1 VPKKEFVVTTCSG
14 KEQRL
19 DIYLTEKVRALSRSQ
34 VKKLIEKKKVRVDGV
49 LRKSSY
55 KLQEK
60 ERVEIDYERPDYK
73 ENIPENIPLELIYTD
88 EHIVVIN
95 KPSGLVV
102 HPGAGYKEHTLVNAL
117 LYYFPEIKDIGP
129 DDRPGIVHRLD
140 KETSGVMVV
149 AKTSEAYRRL
159 QRQFKQRKV
168 QKLYLCLV
176 WGKITAE
183 EGRIS
188 WSIGR
193 HPTHGERMSIK
204 SRKPRKAETLYS
216 VQKRFAKFTLLEV
229 KPLTG
234 RTHQIR
240 VHLSASGHPLV
251 GDTRY
256 GRRKSTNV
264 ECPRLFLHAFK
275 LLFNHPET
283 QQRVEFSSP
292 LPQDLKSFLEN
303 LD

>member
-1 VPKKEFVVTTCSG
+1 VPKKEFLVTSYSG
-14 KEQRL
+14 EGQRL
-19 DIYLTEKVRALSRSQ
+19 DIFLSEKISDLSRSQ
-34 VKKLIEKKKVRVDGV
+34 IKRLIEKKKVRVNGL
-49 LRKSSY
+49 LRKSSH

-60 ERVEIDYERPDYK
+60 EKVEIDYELPEYK
-73 ENIPENIPLELIYTD
+73 ENIPENIPIELIYSD

-102 HPGAGYKEHTLVNAL
+102 HPGAGHKEHTLINAL

-129 DDRPGIVHRLD
+129 EDRPGIVHRLD

-149 AKTSEAYRRL
+149 ARTLESYRRL
-159 QRQFKQRKV
+159 QRQFKQREV
-168 QKLYLCLV
+168 EKLYLCLV

-188 WSIGR
+188 WSVGR
-193 HPTHGERMSIK
+193 HATHGERMSIK
-204 SRKPRKAETLYS
+204 SRKLYKAETLYS
-216 VQKRFAKFTLLEV
+216 VQKRFEKFTLLEV

-240 VHLSASGHPLV
+240 VHLSASGHPLA
-251 GDTRY
+251 GDTLY

-264 ECPRLFLHAFK
+264 QCPRLFLHAFK
-275 LLFNHPET
+275 LVFFHPET
-283 QQRVEFSSP
+283 QQKVEFSSL

>member
-1 VPKKEFVVTTCSG
+1 
-14 KEQRL
+14 
-19 DIYLTEKVRALSRSQ
+19 LSRSQ
-34 VKKLIEKKKVRVDGV
+34 IKKLIEKKKVRVDGV

-216 VQKRFAKFTLLEV
+216 VKKRFAKFTLLEV

>member
-1 VPKKEFVVTTCSG
+1 
-14 KEQRL
+14 
-19 DIYLTEKVRALSRSQ
+19 LSRSQ
-34 VKKLIEKKKVRVDGV
+34 IKKLIEKKKVRVDGV

-256 GRRKSTNV
+256 GRRKSTNF

>member
-1 VPKKEFVVTTCSG
+1 VPKKEFVVTACSG

-19 DIYLTEKVRALSRSQ
+19 DIFLAEKISALSRSQ
-34 VKKLIEKKKVRVDGV
+34 IKKLIEKKKVRVDGV

-55 KLQEK
+55 RLQEK
-60 ERVEIDYERPDYK
+60 ERVEIDYERPEYK
-73 ENIPENIPLELIYTD
+73 KPIPEDIPLELIYTD

-117 LYYFPEIKDIGP
+117 LYYFPEIKDIGL

-149 AKTSEAYRRL
+149 ARTLEAYRRL
-159 QRQFKQRKV
+159 QRQFKQREV
-168 QKLYLCLV
+168 QKFYLCLV

-216 VQKRFAKFTLLEV
+216 VQKRYAKFTLLEV

-251 GDTRY
+251 GDTLY

>member
-1 VPKKEFVVTTCSG
+1 VPKKEFVVTTCLG

-19 DIYLTEKVRALSRSQ
+19 DIFLTEKVRALSRSQ
-34 VKKLIEKKKVRVDGV
+34 IKKLIEKKKVRVDGV

-216 VQKRFAKFTLLEV
+216 VKKRFAKFTLLEV

>member
-1 VPKKEFVVTTCSG
+1 MPKKEFLVATCSG

-19 DIYLTEKVRALSRSQ
+19 DIFLAEKISALSRSQ
-34 VKKLIEKKKVRVDGV
+34 IKKLIEKKKVRVDGV

-55 KLQEK
+55 RLQEK
-60 ERVEIDYERPDYK
+60 ERVEIDYERPEYK
-73 ENIPENIPLELIYTD
+73 KPIPENIPLELIYTD

-102 HPGAGYKEHTLVNAL
+102 HPGAGNKEHTLVNAL

-129 DDRPGIVHRLD
+129 NDRPGIVHRLD

-149 AKTSEAYRRL
+149 ARTLEAYRRL
-159 QRQFKQRKV
+159 QRQFKQREV

-176 WGKITAE
+176 WGKITVD

-193 HPTHGERMSIK
+193 HTTHGERMSIK
-204 SRKPRKAETLYS
+204 SKKLRKAETLYS
-216 VQKRFAKFTLLEV
+216 VQKRFTKFTLLEV

-251 GDTRY
+251 GDTLY

-264 ECPRLFLHAFK
+264 ECPHLFLHAFK

-283 QQRVEFSSP
+283 QQRVVFSSL

>member
-1 VPKKEFVVTTCSG
+1 
-14 KEQRL
+14 
-19 DIYLTEKVRALSRSQ
+19 LSRSQ
-34 VKKLIEKKKVRVDGV
+34 IKKLIEKKKVRVDGV

-159 QRQFKQRKV
+159 QRQFKQREV

-256 GRRKSTNV
+256 GRRKSTNF

>member
-1 VPKKEFVVTTCSG
+1 M
-14 KEQRL
+14 
-19 DIYLTEKVRALSRSQ
+19 SRSQ
-34 VKKLIEKKKVRVDGV
+34 IKKLIEKKKVRVDGV

-159 QRQFKQRKV
+159 QRQFKQREV

-256 GRRKSTNV
+256 GRRKSTNF

>member
-1 VPKKEFVVTTCSG
+1 M
-14 KEQRL
+14 
-19 DIYLTEKVRALSRSQ
+19 SRSQ
-34 VKKLIEKKKVRVDGV
+34 IKKLIEKKKVRVDGV

-159 QRQFKQRKV
+159 QCQFKQREV
-168 QKLYLCLV
+168 QKFYICLV

-216 VQKRFAKFTLLEV
+216 VQKRYAKFTLLEV

-256 GRRKSTNV
+256 GRLKSTNV

-283 QQRVEFSSP
+283 QQRVEFLSP

>member
-1 VPKKEFVVTTCSG
+1 
-14 KEQRL
+14 
-19 DIYLTEKVRALSRSQ
+19 LSRSQ
-34 VKKLIEKKKVRVDGV
+34 IKKLIEKKKVRVDGV

>member
-1 VPKKEFVVTTCSG
+1 M
-14 KEQRL
+14 
-19 DIYLTEKVRALSRSQ
+19 SRSQ
-34 VKKLIEKKKVRVDGV
+34 IKKLIEKKKVRVDGV

-102 HPGAGYKEHTLVNAL
+102 HPGAGHKEHTLVNAL

-183 EGRIS
+183 EARIS

>member
-1 VPKKEFVVTTCSG
+1 M
-14 KEQRL
+14 
-19 DIYLTEKVRALSRSQ
+19 SRSQ
-34 VKKLIEKKKVRVDGV
+34 IKKLIEKKKVRVDGV

>member
-1 VPKKEFVVTTCSG
+1 M
-14 KEQRL
+14 
-19 DIYLTEKVRALSRSQ
+19 SRSQ
-34 VKKLIEKKKVRVDGV
+34 IKKLIEKKKVRVDGV

-216 VQKRFAKFTLLEV
+216 VKKRFAKFTLLEV

>member
-1 VPKKEFVVTTCSG
+1 MPKKEFVVTTCLG

-19 DIYLTEKVRALSRSQ
+19 DIFLTEKVRALSRSQ
-34 VKKLIEKKKVRVDGV
+34 IKKLIEKKKVRVDGV

-216 VQKRFAKFTLLEV
+216 VKKRFAKFTLLEV

>member
-1 VPKKEFVVTTCSG
+1 MPKKEFVVTTCLG

-19 DIYLTEKVRALSRSQ
+19 DIFLTEKVRALSRSQ
-34 VKKLIEKKKVRVDGV
+34 IKKLIEKKKVRVDGV

-73 ENIPENIPLELIYTD
+73 ENIPENIPIELIYTD

-216 VQKRFAKFTLLEV
+216 VKKRFAKFTLLEV